1 MKKLIKFNGNR
12 RLHTKKTGLKSKLT
26 FYLQFDL
33 RNAQYSRADMK
44 FTQAKVIL
52 CIVALMLLWGC
63 AEDPQRHLKLGKWYA
78 QKGLVEEAILEFRE
92 VTRLY
97 PESHQSLSREN
108 FKTLT
113 NAHYNLSLMYSKI
126 GWWDYAQEEAEICFK
141 MQPTKD
147 HFELLELIDK
157 RASLENSDS

>member
-1 MKKLIKFNGNR
+1 MQLDN
-12 RLHTKKTGLKSKLT
+12 S
-26 FYLQFDL
+26 
-33 RNAQYSRADMK
+33 NAQYTQTDMK
-44 FTQAKVIL
+44 FTQARLIL
-52 CIVALMLLWGC
+52 CFAAFTLISGC

-97 PESHQSLSREN
+97 PDNHQTLSREN

-126 GWWDYAQEEAEICFK
+126 GWWDYAYEEAEICFK

-147 HFELLELIDK
+147 HFELLELINR
-157 RASLENSDS
+157 RAGLEQSDS